1 MQELSF
7 RKYPSTASL
16 QCFEASARHL
26 SFTKAAR
33 ELHMTQSAVSKQVAQ
48 LENLLQTQLFH
59 RSRQRLH
66 LSPAGKIFLK
76 EAEAI
81 LARIELAVL
90 NMLAHGS
97 EAEPLHIACHPTLC
111 ARWLVPLLKGFSR
124 AHPHIHLDICD
135 QIGTLVAENRTVDMA
150 FLYGDGVWPEMECIK
165 LFDEHCV
172 AVCAPSLIDAPLAN
186 VEALADYTLLQSRSR
201 PRAWRDYFALQLV
214 QQSHTFT
221 GPRFDTF
228 YACIQAA
235 ETGCGI
241 ALVPQLLVQDELDS
255 GKLIMPWPY
264 VLHSSGAYY
273 MLYATALADTPK
285 VAAMLAW
292 VQKHL
297 HD

>member
-48 LENLLQTQLFH
+48 LEDLLQTQLFH

-81 LARIELAVL
+81 LAHIELAVL

-111 ARWLVPLLKGFSR
+111 ARWLVPLLQGFGQ
-124 AHPHIHLDICD
+124 AHPHIHLDISD
-135 QIGTLVAENRTVDMA
+135 QIGTLVAENRSVDMA

-172 AVCAPSLIDAPLAN
+172 AVCAPSLIQAPLLSA
-186 VEALADYTLLQSRSR
+186 EKLADYTLLHSRSR
-201 PRAWRDYFALQLV
+201 PHAWHDYFFE
-214 QQSHTFT
+214 QQTDHTHTFT

-235 ETGCGI
+235 ETGYGI
-241 ALVPQLLVQDELDS
+241 ALVPQFLVQDELDN

-264 VLHSSGAYY
+264 ALRSSGAYY

-285 VAAMLAW
+285 VAAMLDW
-292 VQKHL
+292 VQARI
-297 HD
+297 